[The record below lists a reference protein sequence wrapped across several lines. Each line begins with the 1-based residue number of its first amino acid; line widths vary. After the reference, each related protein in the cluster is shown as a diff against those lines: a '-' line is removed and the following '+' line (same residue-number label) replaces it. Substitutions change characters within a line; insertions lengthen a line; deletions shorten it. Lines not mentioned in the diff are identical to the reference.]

1 MPGSAERTHQ
11 KMFVIVESDL
21 FLEWKATT
29 IRRGQTITERVKEWM
44 RSDIEGLANG
54 KRPSR
59 RKPAAT

>member
-1 MPGSAERTHQ
+1 
-11 KMFVIVESDL
+11 MFVIVESDL
-21 FLEWKATT
+21 FLEWKAAT

-44 RSDIEGLANG
+44 RSDIEGQSNG